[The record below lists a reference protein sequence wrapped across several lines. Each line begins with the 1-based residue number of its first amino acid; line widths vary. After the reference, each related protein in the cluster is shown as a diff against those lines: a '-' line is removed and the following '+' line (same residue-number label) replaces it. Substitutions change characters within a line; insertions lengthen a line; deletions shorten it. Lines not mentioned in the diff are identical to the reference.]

1 MQLQLFRTMTFSAAL
16 RLPTSPHEKGRR
28 LHGHNFRVE
37 LVLAGPVDAER
48 GWLVDF
54 GDIRAAF
61 APLAERLDHSCL
73 NEIEGLETPTL
84 EAIEQWI
91 FDRLKSRLPMLERVI
106 VRVLGEGRFTPR
118 RLGPDPR
125 LALPERVTFT
135 LESAHHLAR
144 APAGHKC
151 RRLHGHSFRIEAGA
165 GDLNRLE
172 PLLRPIHERLDH
184 HCLNE
189 IEGLENPT
197 SENLAVWIWGALRA
211 DAPDLTV
218 VVVRESAD
226 AACIYRGEEAP
237 NAEGGVRNEKMS
249 TCGRIID
256 QERIYVRTA

>member
-1 MQLQLFRTMTFSAAL
+1 MRIQLTRTVSFSAAL

-37 LVLAGPVDAER
+37 LLVAGPVDAEH

-61 APLAERLDHSCL
+61 APLAERLDHSYL

-91 FDRLKSRLPMLERVI
+91 FDRLKPRLPMLERVI

-118 RLGPDPR
+118 RLAPDPR
-125 LALPERVTFT
+125 LDLPERLAFT
-135 LESAHHLAR
+135 LESAHHLPR
-144 APAGHKC
+144 APEGHKC
-151 RRLHGHSFRIEAGA
+151 RRLHGHSLRIEAGA
-165 GDLNRLE
+165 GDLDRLAAAL
-172 PLLRPIHERLDH
+172 PRIHERLDH
-184 HCLNE
+184 RCLNE
-189 IEGLENPT
+189 IKGLENPT

-218 VVVRESAD
+218 VVVRESPES
-226 AACIYRGEEAP
+226 ACFYRGEEAP
-237 NAEGGVRNEKMS
+237 NAEGGVRNAPKAE
-249 TCGRIID
+249 CGMRNAESENE
-256 QERIYVRTA
+256 QVG